1 LPENLLT
8 SIREKKSPEA
18 KKKAKPDGF
27 SATSIAYQ
35 KDDSGIDARIVT
47 YHSPKTPISE
57 QYRMIRTNLQ
67 RVNPENPPRL
77 IALTS
82 SLHREGKT
90 TTSVNLAVALAHD
103 LNKNILLIDCD
114 LRKPNVHNLLGLRME
129 GGTSDVL
136 TRRVELDAVFKKTRA
151 ENLTVIT
158 SGKIPSNPSELLG
171 SHQMRNLL
179 IELKN
184 RFDYVIVDTPPVL
197 AITDTGILGTLVDGV
212 VVVVQTWRTQREAL
226 DKTRSF
232 LSNAHANIL
241 GYILTGVE
249 HFVPGYLSN
258 YGYHYGY
265 GQYHGYYAHSES
277 ESEEV

>member
-1 LPENLLT
+1 MPENLLT
-8 SIREKKSPEA
+8 SIREKKAPEA
-18 KKKAKPDGF
+18 KKKEKPDGF
-27 SATSIAYQ
+27 ASTSIAYSR
-35 KDDSGIDARIVT
+35 DDSGIDARIVT

-67 RVNPENPPRL
+67 RINPENPPRL
-77 IALTS
+77 IALSS
-82 SLHREGKT
+82 SLHCEGKT

-103 LNKNILLIDCD
+103 LHKNILLVDCD

-129 GGTSDVL
+129 GGVSDIL
-136 TRRVELDAVFKKTRA
+136 TRGVELDAVFKKTKA
-151 ENLTVIT
+151 ENLTILT

-171 SHQMRNLL
+171 SHRMRDLL
-179 IELKN
+179 VELKN

-197 AITDTGILGTLVDGV
+197 AITDTGIIGTLVDGV
-212 VVVVQTWRTQREAL
+212 VIVVQTWRTQREAL

-232 LSNAHANIL
+232 LSNAHANII

-249 HFVPGYLSN
+249 HFVPGYLSQ

-277 ESEEV
+277 EEV

>member
-8 SIREKKSPEA
+8 SIREKKAPET
-18 KKKAKPDGF
+18 KKKEKPDGF
-27 SATSIAYQ
+27 LATSIAYA

-77 IALTS
+77 IALSS

-90 TTSVNLAVALAHD
+90 TTSVNLAVAMAHD
-103 LNKNILLIDCD
+103 LNKNILLVDCD

-129 GGTSDVL
+129 GGMSDIL
-136 TRRVELDAVFKKTRA
+136 TRGVELDAVFKKTRA
-151 ENLTVIT
+151 ENLTVLT

-171 SHQMRNLL
+171 SHRMRDLL
-179 IELKN
+179 VELKN

-197 AITDTGILGTLVDGV
+197 AITDTGILGALVDGV

-226 DKTRSF
+226 DRARLF
-232 LSNAHANIL
+232 LSNAHANII

-249 HFVPGYLSN
+249 YFVPGYLAN

-265 GQYHGYYAHSES
+265 GQYHGYYAHSE
-277 ESEEV
+277 EV